1 MRLHYYAGGTAN
13 RLAGCMEYSHSVTA
27 PLGLF
32 VFPISMSGTP

>member
-1 MRLHYYAGGTAN
+1 MRLHYLAGTSTN
-13 RLAGCMEYSHSVTA
+13 RLAGCMVYSHSDTA